1 MNKDISMKAI
11 DEASHQKQGFAA
23 VKMSSL
29 GKPEL
34 LEHVSTCLHAVRR
47 LFRSISN
54 ADAKPRASDFYV
66 RSVISHEEFKHALV
80 KMGAQVT
87 QEDMRTL
94 CRAIDKNNNG
104 IDYLEW
110 METLDPTSADR
121 CLPLF
126 LQPVSSLACNELT
139 RRLVAA
145 RRCSFSASCCPRT
158 SSCPALPLRSCST

>member
-1 MNKDISMKAI
+1 MNKEISMKAI

-54 ADAKPRASDFYV
+54 AEGKPRASDFYV
-66 RSVISHEEFKHALV
+66 RSVVSHEEFRHALV
-80 KMGAQVT
+80 KMGAKVT
-87 QEDMRTL
+87 QEDMEAL
-94 CRAIDKNNNG
+94 CRAIDRNNNG

-110 METLDPTSADR
+110 IETLDPTSEDR
-121 CLPLF
+121 CLSLF
-126 LQPVSSLACNELT
+126 LQPVSSLIFDLLT
-139 RRLVAA
+139 RRVVAA
-145 RRCSFSASCCPRT
+145 RRCSCSASCCPRT
-158 SSCPALPLRSCST
+158 SNCPASASKSCNT